1 MPFPTLV
8 AHSPPGA
15 RVPDPLATVI
25 LIRTLTEALE
35 KKTSL
40 RLVKT
45 SNSMTMK
52 VTMTKK
58 NPDTAR
64 EFTVMESDT

>member
-1 MPFPTLV
+1 MPFLTLV
-8 AHSPPGA
+8 AHSLPGA
-15 RVPDPLATVI
+15 RVRDPLATVI
-25 LIRTLTEALE
+25 LIKTLTEASG
-35 KKTSL
+35 KRTSL
-40 RLVKT
+40 RLVKI

-58 NPDTAR
+58 NLATAR